1 MSDADGRPTRPGQDG
16 ALNYIIKQYG
26 LEQGAL
32 EIAFI
37 EEFVPEF
44 PRRKTA
50 EEILRRLEGREHLI
64 LMAEAPL
71 AEDETQ
77 VAPVAYKVS
86 HRLLPEE
93 RDPKL
98 ADLVAR
104 LAGHVDLRGRKVLY
118 SWIGGTRG
126 DWRGRGFFRALS
138 EEQEAWALA
147 DGFDEIVVK
156 TKNRFYDMRGTLDT
170 LRYDVIKFEPH
181 PTDVGEAK
189 VYLAKRLGA
198 DVLDSHRSAR
208 TVIQVG

>member
-1 MSDADGRPTRPGQDG
+1 M
-16 ALNYIIKQYG
+16 NYVIKQYG

-32 EIAFI
+32 EIAYI

-44 PRRKTA
+44 PRRKSA
-50 EEILRRLEGREHLI
+50 QEIVRRLNGREHLI

-71 AEDETQ
+71 PDDPSQ
-77 VAPVAYKVS
+77 VVPVAYKVS
-86 HRLLPEE
+86 HRIVAGED
-93 RDPKL
+93 DPKL

-104 LAGHVDLRGRKVLY
+104 LGGHVEFEGRKVLY

-138 EEQEAWALA
+138 EEQEAWAIAL
-147 DGFDEIVVK
+147 GFDEVVVK

-170 LRYDVIKFEPH
+170 LRYDVIKYEPH
-181 PTDVGEAK
+181 PSDVAEAK
-189 VYLAKRLGA
+189 VYLSKRLGA

-208 TVIQVG
+208 TVIQMG